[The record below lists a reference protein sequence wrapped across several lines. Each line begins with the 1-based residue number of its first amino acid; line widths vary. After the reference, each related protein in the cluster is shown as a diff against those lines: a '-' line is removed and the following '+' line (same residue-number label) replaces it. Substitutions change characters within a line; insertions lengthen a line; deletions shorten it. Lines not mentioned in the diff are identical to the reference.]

1 MIIVSTALNFK
12 SENNIIVIRKPLH
25 ADSDTLGL
33 KQFSKE
39 QKPPKL
45 MRLKLERLK
54 DLLLFLSNKCGKD
67 GCVFC
72 L

>member
-1 MIIVSTALNFK
+1 M
-12 SENNIIVIRKPLH
+12 R
-25 ADSDTLGL
+25 ADSDILGL

-54 DLLLFLSNKCGKD
+54 DLLLFLSMKCGKE
-67 GCVFC
+67 GCFFVYKTYDIKIKF
-72 L
+72 

>member
-1 MIIVSTALNFK
+1 MKAIR
-12 SENNIIVIRKPLH
+12 IVIRKPLR
-25 ADSDTLGL
+25 ADSDILGF

-45 MRLKLERLK
+45 MRLKLERPK
-54 DLLLFLSNKCGKD
+54 HLLLVLSMKCGKE

>member
-1 MIIVSTALNFK
+1 MKTIS
-12 SENNIIVIRKPLH
+12 IVIRKPLR
-25 ADSDTLGL
+25 ADSDISGL

-45 MRLKLERLK
+45 MTLKLEKLK
-54 DLLLFLSNKCGKD
+54 DLLLVLSMKCGKE
-67 GCVFC
+67 GYVFC